1 MRYKLPEAYGKTRLV
16 LLPVDPYFIHAYWE
30 VAPEQLKE
38 ATLRFYRSKPVDYF
52 DVPVDLQS
60 RKCYVHL
67 WRPEESLYAD
77 LLLKRNDGTLVSLVR
92 SRVIHMPPAQP
103 KVSIEQHFMRVE
115 PAERRAEIVPP
126 PPQAAAKPIDAAEIV
141 RETLKSVYASRVW
154 RWEQFQPSSTPA
166 GRGTIDLTAIAE
178 IRFRAGTSSGASV
191 TKK

>member
-1 MRYKLPEAYGKTRLV
+1 VRYKLPETYGKTRLV
-16 LLPVDPYFIHAYWE
+16 LLPVDPCLIRTYGE

-38 ATLRFYRSKPVDYF
+38 ATLRFYRSKPLDYF

-60 RKCYVHL
+60 RKWYVHL

-103 KVSIEQHFMRVE
+103 KMSIEQHFMRVE

-154 RWEQFQPSSTPA
+154 RWEQFQPSSPPA
-166 GRGTIDLTAIAE
+166 GAIDLTAIAE

>member
-1 MRYKLPEAYGKTRLV
+1 VRYKLPEAYGKTRLV

-103 KVSIEQHFMRVE
+103 KMSIEQHFMRVE

-154 RWEQFQPSSTPA
+154 RWEQFQPSSPPA
-166 GRGTIDLTAIAE
+166 GWGAIDLTAIAE

>member
-1 MRYKLPEAYGKTRLV
+1 MRYKLPETYGKTRLV

-103 KVSIEQHFMRVE
+103 KMSIEQHFMRVE

-154 RWEQFQPSSTPA
+154 RWEQFQPSSPPA
-166 GRGTIDLTAIAE
+166 GAIDLTAIAE